1 MTLTNR
7 DIVELTAWRRR
18 LHQNPEISN
27 EEERTAGEVVGFLA
41 DTAPDKML
49 TGLGGHGVAAVYDSG
64 RQGPTVL
71 FRSELDALPIHE
83 LSGVGHASLVP
94 GKSHMCGHDGHTA
107 ILASL
112 GRQFGRQR
120 PARGRVVLMFQPAEE
135 TGNGAAGVV
144 ADPRFGEIAPDFAF
158 SLHNLP
164 GVPFGEVRVKA
175 GVVNCASRGMR
186 IVLEGKTAHSSMP
199 ETGTSPMLAISQLM
213 PALPAL
219 GRGTFADDDF
229 SMVTVTHAA
238 MGEAV
243 FGIAPAHAEVWATLR
258 TRRDERMA
266 ELVAAAEALV
276 ARIAAEHR
284 LAASHD
290 YHEVFVASVNAPDAV
305 GHLERALDSAVIDI
319 PNPPRIRLL
328 TDTLLHDEMQD
339 LPGRPEPGNDLAQ
352 PVSVLRPVF
361 EIGFLRLRICRG
373 QSISEALAHL
383 AHGIAAVGDDTL
395 IAGEKVSEL
404 VAKPADDAAFELAH
418 AA

>member
-27 EEERTAGEVVGFLA
+27 EEENTAREVVEFLA
-41 DTAPDKML
+41 DTRPDKVL

-64 RQGPTVL
+64 REGPTVL
-71 FRSELDALPIHE
+71 FRSELDALPIEE
-83 LSGVGHASLVP
+83 LSGAPHASLVP

-112 GRQFGRQR
+112 GRQLGRAR

-164 GVPFGEVRVKA
+164 GVPFGEVRVKP

-186 IVLEGKTAHSSMP
+186 IMLEGKTAHSSMP
-199 ETGTSPMLAISQLM
+199 ETGVSPMLAISQLM
-213 PALPAL
+213 PRLPAL
-219 GRGTFADDDF
+219 GRGTFADDEF
-229 SMVTVTHAA
+229 SMVTITHAA

-266 ELVAAAEALV
+266 DLCAAAEALV
-276 ARIAAEHR
+276 TEIGGQHG
-284 LAASHD
+284 LSVSWD
-290 YHEVFVASVNAPDAV
+290 YHEIFVASVNAPDAV
-305 GHLERALDSAVIDI
+305 EHLRRALDEEGV
-319 PNPPRIRLL
+319 PQR
-328 TDTLLHDEMQD
+328 EED
-339 LPGRPEPGNDLAQ
+339 LPMRASEDFGIFGHGA
-352 PVSVLRPVF
+352 SSAMF
-361 EIGFLRLRICRG
+361 FLG
-373 QSISEALAHL
+373 
-383 AHGIAAVGDDTL
+383 
-395 IAGEKVSEL
+395 AGERHPAL
-404 VAKPADDAAFELAH
+404 HNPDYDFPDDLIPIGAKIFMRTARNLLG
-418 AA
+418 